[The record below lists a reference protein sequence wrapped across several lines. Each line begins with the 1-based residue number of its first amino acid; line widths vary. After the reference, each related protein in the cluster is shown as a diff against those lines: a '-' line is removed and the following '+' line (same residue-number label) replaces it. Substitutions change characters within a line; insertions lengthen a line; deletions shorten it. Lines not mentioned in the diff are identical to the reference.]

1 MGIQG
6 WGGLSGVGPH
16 PLQLLPVPP
25 ASLMA
30 TLNPSS
36 WLSCSTFV
44 LFCSLHS
51 NPRFN
56 PSTEAST
63 HTTNMPFSAAP
74 YSQPCNQEK

>member
-30 TLNPSS
+30 TL
-36 WLSCSTFV
+36 TFF
-44 LFCSLHS
+44 LLAQLLHVCALLL
-51 NPRFN
+51 P
-56 PSTEAST
+56 PLK
-63 HTTNMPFSAAP
+63 PLL
-74 YSQPCNQEK
+74 QPLH